1 VTAASEIL
9 GEKSVVL
16 TGDRASEAAV
26 KAQPLQDFKIIHIAA
41 HGIGAVMEPDRAAF
55 VLAPGNDREDGYWQ
69 AREIRRSRLSAD
81 LVTLSACESGIGR
94 LQGEEGVM
102 NIARTF
108 LVAGAKSVLSSLW
121 ETDDRF
127 TATVMTH
134 FYRHIADGESAAEAL
149 GAAQSELL
157 TEFGKDTQ
165 PYYWAGFMVIG
176 DGTRKVFSETERAH
190 ARPAR

>member
-1 VTAASEIL
+1 MSTSGAQGPLDTSVKRINISAAC
-9 GEKSVVL
+9 KSF
-16 TGDRASEAAV
+16 S
-26 KAQPLQDFKIIHIAA
+26 FS
-41 HGIGAVMEPDRAAF
+41 
-55 VLAPGNDREDGYWQ
+55 PGCSV
-69 AREIRRSRLSAD
+69 ALVRRYSS
-81 LVTLSACESGIGR
+81 T
-94 LQGEEGVM
+94 
-102 NIARTF
+102 IARTF
-108 LVAGAKSVLSSLW
+108 LVAGAKSVLASLW
-121 ETDDRF
+121 ENDDRF